1 MRIAV
6 KWLGEYV
13 ALPASVEELA
23 RQLTMAGLEV
33 ERIERPGEPLREIVV
48 AQIRESSAHP
58 NADKLSVTRVDI
70 GSGTLLQVVC
80 GAKNYRVG
88 DKVPLARVGVELPD
102 GTKIVQASLRGVESF
117 GMLCS
122 EKELALSEDASGLM
136 ILDPTA
142 PLGAS
147 LAKVLEADDAVLGV
161 DVTPNRP
168 DALSHLGIA
177 REVAVLNHTELRP
190 PVIKLA
196 ESSRPTSEAIRVR
209 IDEPSRCPRYAARVV
224 ENVSIGPSPLW
235 LANRLKACGVRAI
248 NNVVDVTNYVMLE
261 YGKPLHAFDLDRVG
275 GAEII
280 VRLARAGEKLLT
292 LDGKERTLDSEDLLI
307 CDRDQPVAL
316 GGVMGG
322 GDSEVST
329 TSTRILLES
338 AHFEPTGIR
347 RTAKRHGLHTESS
360 HRFERGMDINA
371 VGVALDRAAE
381 LIAQLGKGTILRGRV
396 DAYPRAFS
404 PRRVQLRYPRV
415 GRLLGAPVE
424 ERESH
429 EILDALGFKKTD
441 SRAPGA
447 AIYEVPSFRVDVE
460 REEDLIEE
468 VARIRGYDSIPSA
481 MPHGLAELP
490 PEPLR
495 LRVERRI
502 RAAMTGAGF
511 DEVINYS
518 FVSPQQ
524 LSALDAPAGIAL
536 RNPLSVEQSV
546 MRTTLQASLLQNLE
560 LNLRHQA
567 QSVRLYELARIYLP
581 DPEGGK
587 GTRPVAREPL
597 HLGGLL
603 WGNREKRGWTS
614 KETGADF
621 YDAKGAVESVLA
633 SLGIRDARFE
643 GAEHPFLHPRASATV
658 QLGSEKV
665 TAGFCGELHPKAAKR
680 LALPSSIYL
689 FELDVETLYA
699 VANLVPE
706 FQAIGRFPAVL
717 RDLAVVVP
725 VALQNDEVR
734 RVILEVGRPLVEDAV
749 VFDVYVGKPIPEGS
763 KNIAYAIRY
772 RSAERTLTD
781 NEVNDAHRRIID
793 EVQRRLGGQLR

>member
-13 ALPASVEELA
+13 RLSASVEELA
-23 RQLTMAGLEV
+23 LQLTMAGLEV

-48 AQIRESSAHP
+48 AQIRESNPHP
-58 NADKLSVTRVDI
+58 NADKLSVTRVDV

-88 DKVPLARVGVELPD
+88 DKVPLARVGVELPN

-136 ILDPTA
+136 ILDPNA

-147 LAKVLEADDAVLGV
+147 LAEVLEADDAVLEM

-177 REVAVLNHTELRP
+177 REVAVLNRTELRA
-190 PVIKLA
+190 PVIKLV
-196 ESSRPTSEAIRVR
+196 ESSRPTSDAIRVR
-209 IDEPSRCPRYAARVV
+209 IDAPSRCPRYAARVV
-224 ENVSIGPSPLW
+224 ADVTIGPSPRW
-235 LANRLKACGVRAI
+235 LADRLKACGVRAI

-261 YGKPLHAFDLDRVG
+261 YGKPLHAFDLDKVA

-280 VRLARAGEKLLT
+280 VRLARPGEKLLT
-292 LDGKERTLDSEDLLI
+292 LDGKERTLDPEDLLI

-322 GDSEVST
+322 GDSEVSP

-347 RTAKRHGLHTESS
+347 RTAKRQGLHTESS
-360 HRFERGMDINA
+360 HSFERGMDVNA

-381 LIAQLGKGTILRGRV
+381 LIAQLGKGTILKGRV
-396 DAYPRAFS
+396 DAYPQPFS
-404 PRRVQLRYPRV
+404 PKRVQLRYPRV
-415 GRLLGAPVE
+415 GRLLGMTVDEA
-424 ERESH
+424 ESH
-429 EILDALGFKKTD
+429 RILDALGFKKTA
-441 SRAPGA
+441 SPAPGA
-447 AIYEVPSFRVDVE
+447 AIYEVPSYRVDVE

-481 MPHGLAELP
+481 MPRGLPGLS
-490 PEPLR
+490 PEPLP

-524 LSALDAPAGIAL
+524 LAALEAPSGIAL
-536 RNPLSVEQSV
+536 RNPLSVVQSV
-546 MRTTLQASLLQNLE
+546 MRTTM
-560 LNLRHQA
+560 H
-567 QSVRLYELARIYLP
+567 
-581 DPEGGK
+581 
-587 GTRPVAREPL
+587 
-597 HLGGLL
+597 
-603 WGNREKRGWTS
+603 
-614 KETGADF
+614 
-621 YDAKGAVESVLA
+621 
-633 SLGIRDARFE
+633 
-643 GAEHPFLHPRASATV
+643 
-658 QLGSEKV
+658 
-665 TAGFCGELHPKAAKR
+665 
-680 LALPSSIYL
+680 
-689 FELDVETLYA
+689 
-699 VANLVPE
+699 
-706 FQAIGRFPAVL
+706 
-717 RDLAVVVP
+717 
-725 VALQNDEVR
+725 
-734 RVILEVGRPLVEDAV
+734 
-749 VFDVYVGKPIPEGS
+749 
-763 KNIAYAIRY
+763 
-772 RSAERTLTD
+772 
-781 NEVNDAHRRIID
+781 
-793 EVQRRLGGQLR
+793 QRRARRPYG